1 VELAAGIASILG
13 LGVSIRS
20 VDDGDD
26 GDGAD
31 GHGDDG
37 DSAGW

>member
-1 VELAAGIASILG
+1 VEVAAGIPSIQG
-13 LGVSIRS
+13 LGVSIWPM
-20 VDDGDD
+20 DDGDD